1 MIFSRNIYLL
11 SKSQN
16 LITIYNIRFNG
27 KDFTSVPLSA
37 TKIVFEDKGE
47 GKYYGN

>member
-1 MIFSRNIYLL
+1 MILIEIYLL

-16 LITIYNIRFNG
+16 LITIYSIDLMERI
-27 KDFTSVPLSA
+27 SPLVPLSA
-37 TKIVFEDKGE
+37 TKIVFEDKK